1 MFRVPRQ
8 YKDKEVLY
16 RRVILF
22 AVVLLMVVLYFE
34 KILQVLLYILS
45 ICMPFLFGGGLAFVF
60 NIIANN
66 LMRAGNILFKIEERK
81 IYRVIANILSIVI
94 VLALF
99 LGFVFLLVPQIF
111 ASLETIINNLP
122 ETLHS
127 FYHWAYRTS
136 SSIPSLHNWIQGLDL
151 NVLDFD
157 NLSNWFNDFINWIF
171 SGGANNIFGSV
182 YQVISTTF
190 SIVLS
195 TFVALMFSI
204 IVLFNKS
211 TVVKESKGLLRAYM
225 PDDIYEKTLH
235 VLRLIAR
242 TFTQY
247 IGGTCTE
254 CIILG
259 TLVTVGA
266 TLLNIPYATLV
277 GIIVGVGALVPMFGA
292 LIAAIIGALFVATES
307 VQSAVYF
314 MIMFICIQQVEG
326 NFIYPNVVGRS
337 VGFPPMYVIVAVTV
351 GASLGGILGI
361 IISIPVCSCIYQLVK
376 EDVVMRL
383 KVKKHSTTSS

>member
-1 MFRVPRQ
+1 
-8 YKDKEVLY
+8 
-16 RRVILF
+16 
-22 AVVLLMVVLYFE
+22 
-34 KILQVLLYILS
+34 
-45 ICMPFLFGGGLAFVF
+45 
-60 NIIANN
+60 
-66 LMRAGNILFKIEERK
+66 
-81 IYRVIANILSIVI
+81 
-94 VLALF
+94 
-99 LGFVFLLVPQIF
+99 
-111 ASLETIINNLP
+111 
-122 ETLHS
+122 
-127 FYHWAYRTS
+127 
-136 SSIPSLHNWIQGLDL
+136 
-151 NVLDFD
+151 
-157 NLSNWFNDFINWIF
+157 
-171 SGGANNIFGSV
+171 
-182 YQVISTTF
+182 
-190 SIVLS
+190 
-195 TFVALMFSI
+195 MFSI

>member
-122 ETLHS
+122 ETLNS

-259 TLVTVGA
+259 TLVTVEY
-266 TLLNIPYATLV
+266 TLCYSSRNHCWCWGSCSNVWCFDCGYYWSFICSYR
-277 GIIVGVGALVPMFGA
+277 
-292 LIAAIIGALFVATES
+292 IGAVSCLFYDHVYLYPTGRRKLYLPKCSWTFCWLSSNVCNRGSNSRSKFRWYLRNYNFYSCLFMYLSTCQRRCCHAFES
-307 VQSAVYF
+307 
-314 MIMFICIQQVEG
+314 
-326 NFIYPNVVGRS
+326 
-337 VGFPPMYVIVAVTV
+337 
-351 GASLGGILGI
+351 
-361 IISIPVCSCIYQLVK
+361 
-376 EDVVMRL
+376 
-383 KVKKHSTTSS
+383 

>member
-122 ETLHS
+122 ETLNS

-171 SGGANNIFGSV
+171 SGGANNIFGSE
-182 YQVISTTF
+182 
-190 SIVLS
+190 
-195 TFVALMFSI
+195 SI

>member
-122 ETLHS
+122 ETLNS

-171 SGGANNIFGSV
+171 SGGANNIFDSV

-204 IVLFNKS
+204 IVLFNKR

-242 TFTQY
+242 TFKQY

>member
-122 ETLHS
+122 ETLNS

-171 SGGANNIFGSV
+171 SGGANNIFDSV

-225 PDDIYEKTLH
+225 PDDIYEKH
-235 VLRLIAR
+235 
-242 TFTQY
+242 
-247 IGGTCTE
+247 C
-254 CIILG
+254 
-259 TLVTVGA
+259 
-266 TLLNIPYATLV
+266 
-277 GIIVGVGALVPMFGA
+277 
-292 LIAAIIGALFVATES
+292 
-307 VQSAVYF
+307 
-314 MIMFICIQQVEG
+314 
-326 NFIYPNVVGRS
+326 
-337 VGFPPMYVIVAVTV
+337 MYYV
-351 GASLGGILGI
+351 
-361 IISIPVCSCIYQLVK
+361 
-376 EDVVMRL
+376 
-383 KVKKHSTTSS
+383 

>member
-122 ETLHS
+122 ETLNS

-314 MIMFICIQQVEG
+314 MIMFICI
-326 NFIYPNVVGRS
+326 
-337 VGFPPMYVIVAVTV
+337 
-351 GASLGGILGI
+351 
-361 IISIPVCSCIYQLVK
+361 
-376 EDVVMRL
+376 
-383 KVKKHSTTSS
+383 